1 MILFW
6 FFVCFF
12 KSWKIWCSYHE
23 FYFTRDKKDLT
34 NCHPRCLLNVKWAC
48 CRCSGLS
55 NIDFFSTKFWTR
67 FFPHLFKP
75 KTHPRVPFE
84 ADNNDQYREER
95 RPRRCLNSLPSE
107 EEGKAKKESFLAS
120 GLLCQ
125 NYQKGPSLAKKQKKK
140 KKTTTYSQ
148 FRRIIYCSCA
158 FISCNSRRKS
168 RNWVK
173 IKTNFRK
180 VPFKEWTKKKP
191 TEDSPSSVSSSSYT
205 YTRAKPYWSSV
216 ASSLGS
222 VENYSPNIKA
232 FCSLGPI
239 KNTKGGSSPS
249 SSAPIF

>member
-1 MILFW
+1 MWNELAADAAAFQ
-6 FFVCFF
+6 
-12 KSWKIWCSYHE
+12 
-23 FYFTRDKKDLT
+23 TLT
-34 NCHPRCLLNVKWAC
+34 
-48 CRCSGLS
+48 
-55 NIDFFSTKFWTR
+55 FFSAKFWTR

-140 KKTTTYSQ
+140 KTTTYSQ
-148 FRRIIYCSCA
+148 FRRIIYCSCV

-173 IKTNFRK
+173 IKTNFASCPLKNGRRRSLLK
-180 VPFKEWTKKKP
+180 IRHHQYHHHLTP
-191 TEDSPSSVSSSSYT
+191 THEPSLIG
-205 YTRAKPYWSSV
+205 V
-216 ASSLGS
+216 ASRHPWAASKIIL
-222 VENYSPNIKA
+222 
-232 FCSLGPI
+232 PI
-239 KNTKGGSSPS
+239 SRLF
-249 SSAPIF
+249 AH